1 MADPA
6 EFSPVELDRMEDAL
20 ETLELADVHD
30 EPSIAVRRRLTD
42 YRQILALSRAAMPMV
57 EVPRGLL
64 DNVLAEARAAAEVPV
79 VAPEPIAAA
88 PPSLWTRVRR
98 ALLLPGVALA
108 TTAALVLLIVER
120 DDKSAESAV
129 SGAPQQ
135 VAKSDRAQG
144 GAQVVGE
151 RRAEDQRANSDDAPP
166 PPPEPAAGIAAP
178 GSASTP
184 TTTALPQAAPA
195 IAPKAEAPVTEKKGD
210 LGRADEQAEAA
221 DDYAKQK
228 PADANEAERVVDRD
242 ATPRWDIIAR
252 GDRARQKDDC
262 GSARSEYTLALDDM
276 DARVRARAHAGIGL
290 CEAASGRR
298 SAADAAYKQARE
310 LDPEIATWIDE
321 NRPRGGSSSGSSN
334 AARAA
339 KKPKAAPAQS
349 DNAFESDERALD
361 PLAGE

>member
-79 VAPEPIAAA
+79 VAPEPIAPA
-88 PPSLWTRVRR
+88 PPSFWTRVRR

-108 TTAALVLLIVER
+108 TTAALVLLMVER
-120 DDKSAESAV
+120 DDKSAEAPV
-129 SGAPQQ
+129 SGAAQQ
-135 VAKSDRAQG
+135 VAKNDQARAAG
-144 GAQVVGE
+144 KVVSE
-151 RRAEDQRANSDDAPP
+151 TRAEDRAKSDDAPP

-195 IAPKAEAPVTEKKGD
+195 VAPTEEPVAEKKGD

-221 DDYAKQK
+221 SDYAKQK
-228 PADANEAERVVDRD
+228 PADALEAERVVDED

-262 GSARSEYTLALDDM
+262 ATAKSEYTLALDDM
-276 DARVRARAHAGIGL
+276 DTRVRAHAYAGIGL

-310 LDPEIATWIDE
+310 LDPEITEFIKNE
-321 NRPRGGSSSGSSN
+321 KPRGGSSSGSSN
-334 AARAA
+334 ASRAA

-349 DNAFESDERALD
+349 ADNALESDERALD
-361 PLAGE
+361 PFGE

>member
-64 DNVLAEARAAAEVPV
+64 DNVLAQARAAAEVPV
-79 VAPEPIAAA
+79 VAPEPIAPA
-88 PPSLWTRVRR
+88 PPSFWTRVRR

-120 DDKSAESAV
+120 NDKSAEAPV
-129 SGAPQQ
+129 SGAAQQ
-135 VAKSDRAQG
+135 VAKNDQALGGAKVVSETRAEEDRAK
-144 GAQVVGE
+144 
-151 RRAEDQRANSDDAPP
+151 SDDAPP

-184 TTTALPQAAPA
+184 TTTTLPQAAPA
-195 IAPKAEAPVTEKKGD
+195 VAPKEEPFAEKKGD
-210 LGRADEQAEAA
+210 LGRADEQAEAGGE
-221 DDYAKQK
+221 YAKQK
-228 PADANEAERVVDRD
+228 PADAIEAERVVDED

-262 GSARSEYTLALDDM
+262 DTAKSEYTLALDDM
-276 DARVRARAHAGIGL
+276 DTRVRAHAYAGIGL

-310 LDPEIATWIDE
+310 LDPEITEFIKNE
-321 NRPRGGSSSGSSN
+321 KPRGGSSSGSSN

-339 KKPKAAPAQS
+339 KKPKAAPAQMD
-349 DNAFESDERALD
+349 DNALESDERALD
-361 PLAGE
+361 PFGE

>member
-79 VAPEPIAAA
+79 VTPDPIVPA
-88 PPSLWTRVRR
+88 PPSLWTRMRR

-120 DDKSAESAV
+120 DDKSADAPV
-129 SGAPQQ
+129 SGAAQEIAKNDQ
-135 VAKSDRAQG
+135 ARGGAKVVSETRAAEDRAKS
-144 GAQVVGE
+144 E
-151 RRAEDQRANSDDAPP
+151 EPP
-166 PPPEPAAGIAAP
+166 PPPESAAGIAAP
-178 GSASTP
+178 GSPSTP
-184 TTTALPQAAPA
+184 PTTAVPQAAPA
-195 IAPKAEAPVTEKKGD
+195 IAPKEEAPVAETKGD
-210 LGRADEQAEAA
+210 LGRADEQAEG
-221 DDYAKQK
+221 DLAKQK
-228 PADANEAERVVDRD
+228 PADAIEAERVVDGD
-242 ATPRWDIIAR
+242 ATPRWDIIVR
-252 GDRARQKDDC
+252 GDRARQKNDC
-262 GSARSEYTLALDDM
+262 GTAKSEYTLALDDM
-276 DARVRARAHAGIGL
+276 DTRVKARAYAGLGL
-290 CEAASGRR
+290 CEAANGRR
-298 SAADAAYKQARE
+298 SAADAAYKQARD

-321 NRPRGGSSSGSSN
+321 NRPRGGSSGSSN

-339 KKPKAAPAQS
+339 KKPKAAPPQT
-349 DNAFESDERALD
+349 DNAMESDQAALD
-361 PLAGE
+361 PFGE